1 MFLAT
6 CKIKTEFEYQIT
18 KAPQP
23 NQIVI
28 NLNASTKN
36 NVLESLASK
45 SNQMVINLNA
55 STKNNV
61 LESLEFSK
69 CTELTKST

>member
-6 CKIKTEFEYQIT
+6 GKIAIRSL
-18 KAPQP
+18 KASQ
-23 NQIVI
+23 
-28 NLNASTKN
+28 
-36 NVLESLASK
+36 

-55 STKNNV
+55 SRKNNV

-69 CTELTKST
+69 CTGLTKST

>member
-1 MFLAT
+1 MSIRSL
-6 CKIKTEFEYQIT
+6 

-28 NLNASTKN
+28 NLNDSTKN
-36 NVLESLASK
+36 NILESLASQ

-55 STKNNV
+55 SRKNNV
-61 LESLEFSK
+61 LESLEFRK
-69 CTELTKST
+69 CTRLTKST

>member
-6 CKIKTEFEYQIT
+6 GKIAIRSL
-18 KAPQP
+18 KASQS

-36 NVLESLASK
+36 NVLESLE
-45 SNQMVINLNA
+45 I
-55 STKNNV
+55 
-61 LESLEFSK
+61 SK
-69 CTELTKST
+69 CTELTKRT

>member
-1 MFLAT
+1 MNIRSL
-6 CKIKTEFEYQIT
+6 
-18 KAPQP
+18 KASQS
-23 NQIVI
+23 NQIGI
-28 NLNASTKN
+28 NLNDSTKN
-36 NVLESLASK
+36 NVLESLASQ

-69 CTELTKST
+69 CTKLTKST

>member
-1 MFLAT
+1 MDIRSL
-6 CKIKTEFEYQIT
+6 
-18 KAPQP
+18 KASQS

-28 NLNASTKN
+28 NLNDSTKN
-36 NVLESLASK
+36 NVLESLASQ
-45 SNQMVINLNA
+45 SNQMVFNLNA

-69 CTELTKST
+69 CTELSKST

>member
-1 MFLAT
+1 LN
-6 CKIKTEFEYQIT
+6 IRSL
-18 KAPQP
+18 KASQS

-36 NVLESLASK
+36 NVLESLASQ